1 MFVNSPNDFPASFNW
16 SRYTVAYSAIPTTL
30 ASVETNQEIMIFM
43 DKKKKLFRSS
53 HFGENQRN
61 LGYLASI
68 KGFNRGKRKPCYGKL
83 SL

>member
-43 DKKKKLFRSS
+43 GKKKALQVQPFR
-53 HFGENQRN
+53 EKTRETKV
-61 LGYLASI
+61 I
-68 KGFNRGKRKPCYGKL
+68 
-83 SL
+83 

>member
-43 DKKKKLFRSS
+43 DKKKALQVQPFR
-53 HFGENQRN
+53 G
-61 LGYLASI
+61 
-68 KGFNRGKRKPCYGKL
+68 
-83 SL
+83 

>member
-43 DKKKKLFRSS
+43 DKKKSS
-53 HFGENQRN
+53 SGS
-61 LGYLASI
+61 AIS
-68 KGFNRGKRKPCYGKL
+68 GKTRETKVI
-83 SL
+83 